1 MKCDMCDK
9 PAVVHEVTIVHGVK
23 REVHLCVDH
32 ANEAGVAM
40 PGISST
46 NKLLSKMSAG
56 SKPTVMAPRCPDC
69 GTSFAQI
76 RQHSLIGC
84 PNCYDSFIEPL
95 GRLIERAQAG
105 ATHHVGRGNANPD
118 RPSDRMQRERRLM
131 DALASALSNEQY
143 ERAAEIRDQI
153 NQLSGES
160 PDEPLE
166 SDAS

>member
-9 PAVVHEVTIVHGVK
+9 PAVVHEVTIVHGAK

-40 PGISST
+40 PGVSST
-46 NKLLSKMSAG
+46 NKLLSKISAG
-56 SKPTVMAPRCPDC
+56 SKPTVMAPRCPEC

-84 PNCYDSFIEPL
+84 PNCYDSFEEPL
-95 GRLIERAQAG
+95 RRLIERAQAG
-105 ATHHVGRGNANPD
+105 ATHHVARANASPD

-160 PDEPLE
+160 PDESLE
-166 SDAS
+166 SEAP